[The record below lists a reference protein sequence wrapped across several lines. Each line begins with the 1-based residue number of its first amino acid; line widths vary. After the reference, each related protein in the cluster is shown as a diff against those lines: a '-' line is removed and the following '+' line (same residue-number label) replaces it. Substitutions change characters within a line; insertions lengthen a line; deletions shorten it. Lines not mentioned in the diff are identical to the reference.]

1 MSIDFESL
9 LEFEESLRESVT
21 SSNALLLANLDLK
34 LETNRYPNQNTT
46 ENAYLGEYL
55 GQLLQDY
62 DFSQDEFAT
71 CSKCGTGLCR
81 IADYNSCCGLY
92 VECQKHMSSLEQ
104 SYWLSFLDNPTRTI
118 NTMPNYTELLIL
130 QQGIPAQLRALVWQ
144 KLVLLNCYG
153 SNGVPETSQ
162 LIFKNFQ
169 HLYNKEIST
178 QISKDLLRTF
188 PAVDFFK
195 HPDTISSLSTIL
207 NVYANY
213 DAALGYCQGLLFLV
227 GLLHY
232 RFQNCELTFHTLV
245 TVMDTE
251 PQLHDIFT
259 PLAMSST
266 LNKWLGEFMGVL
278 QAVDAE
284 LAAHLSRKVDLL
296 AFLFQ
301 WWLSFVCSHT
311 PDLTIVNRIIDFCL
325 LQGWKVGML
334 KISLG
339 LLVSN
344 KPILMSLGD
353 GDEEVVYQHLLNDL
367 KWGVVVNS
375 LDTFFGHTLLSWDDN
390 LFAFEKNC
398 AVRKNSHKRSLSTVM
413 EKFRSFGL
421 YSSRNRSNS
430 STLVLHPPS
439 NQSSVSVFSVKKASD
454 NESLYSDITSTH
466 SDGSESPGSRSR
478 AGLGDFLKLP
488 SYFSKPSKDDPF
500 VESLEDENLHLAAE
514 NEQLKA
520 LLRQAYGQL
529 EDDTLKNDIFRTVGM
544 S

>member
-1 MSIDFESL
+1 MSIDFGSL

-21 SSNALLLANLDLK
+21 SSTALLLANLELK
-34 LETNRYPNQNTT
+34 LETNRFPGQDAS
-46 ENAYLGEYL
+46 ENAYLAEFL
-55 GQLLQDY
+55 QNLLQTY
-62 DFSQDEFAT
+62 AFSQDEFAS
-71 CSKCGTGLCR
+71 CSKCGTALCKPD
-81 IADYNSCCGLY
+81 AYNGCCRQY
-92 VECQKHMSSLEQ
+92 VECQKHMSGLEQ
-104 SYWLSFLDNPTRTI
+104 SYWLSFLENPTRTI
-118 NTMPNYTELLIL
+118 NSMPNYTELLIL

-153 SNGVPETSQ
+153 NNGVPETSQ

-169 HLYNKEIST
+169 HLYNREIAS
-178 QISKDLLRTF
+178 QIAKDLHRTF
-188 PAVDFFK
+188 PVVDFFK

-325 LQGWKVGML
+325 LQGWKTGMF

-375 LDTFFGHTLLSWDDN
+375 LDAFFGHTLLSWDDS
-390 LFAFEKNC
+390 LFSFEKIPS
-398 AVRKNSHKRSLSTVM
+398 VPKNTHKRSSSSVM
-413 EKFRSFGL
+413 EKFRSLGL
-421 YSSRNRSNS
+421 YSTRNRSNS
-430 STLVLHPPS
+430 STLLLQPPS
-439 NQSSVSVFSVKKASD
+439 NQSSLSVFSVKKTSD
-454 NESLYSDITSTH
+454 NDSLYSDITSTH

-488 SYFSKPSKDDPF
+488 SYFSRPSKDDPF
-500 VESLEDENLHLAAE
+500 VESLEDENLHLEAE

-520 LLRQAYGQL
+520 LLRQAYEKL
-529 EDDTLKNDIFRTVGM
+529 NDETLKHDIFRVVGM